1 MSDRSNLL
9 APIAF
14 PGKVR
19 GMDRSDFDR
28 VILIEGQTEFEPCL
42 SIDGLKG
49 RQLTKGCSL
58 LVIDD
63 PKSYRTV
70 VGYAIFYRDVRR
82 GGVSHYQIERLGVRA
97 SHQRRQFGLQLIQ
110 AVYGRLKLK
119 GDRMTYRI
127 RDDDYPRIQFLNRI
141 GFGRAGFIPSHCS
154 LPDSLYFAHDFPGEI
169 RDPPPRKYCSDFG
182 WE

>member
-1 MSDRSNLL
+1 MSDRSNLQS
-9 APIAF
+9 PISF
-14 PGKVR
+14 PGKLR
-19 GMDRSDFDR
+19 GMDRADFDR
-28 VILIEGQTEFEPCL
+28 VILIEGQTEFEPML

-49 RQLTKGCSL
+49 HQLTKGCSL

-70 VGYAIFYRDVRR
+70 VGFVIFYRDVRR

-119 GDRMTYRI
+119 GDRMTWKVRI
-127 RDDDYPRIQFLNRI
+127 DDSPRLNFLNRI
-141 GFGRAGFIPSHCS
+141 GFSRATLIPSHCS
-154 LPDSLYFAHDFPGEI
+154 LPDSLYFSHEFPGEI
-169 RDPPPRKYCSDFG
+169 PEPPPRKYCSDFG

>member
-1 MSDRSNLL
+1 MSDRSNLR
-9 APIAF
+9 ASIAF
-14 PGKVR
+14 PGKLRPMER
-19 GMDRSDFDR
+19 GDFDR
-28 VILIEGQTEFEPCL
+28 VILIEGQTEFEPML

-127 RDDDYPRIQFLNRI
+127 REDDSPRLQFLNRI
-141 GFGRAGFIPSHCS
+141 GFGRVGFIPSHS
-154 LPDSLYFAHDFPGEI
+154 SFPDSLYFAHEFHGEI
-169 RDPPPRKYCSDFG
+169 PDPPPRKYCSDYG